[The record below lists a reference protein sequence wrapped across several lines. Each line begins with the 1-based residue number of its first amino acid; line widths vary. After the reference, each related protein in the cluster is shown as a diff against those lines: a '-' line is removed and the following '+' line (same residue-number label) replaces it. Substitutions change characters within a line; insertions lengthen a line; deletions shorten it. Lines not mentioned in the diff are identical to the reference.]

1 VPPKGWQ
8 AIPTSRKKAL
18 LLTLVAVGAGFAI
31 LLVVIVR
38 SVGSPKAP
46 VSDSADS
53 NDPGGPGTSRT
64 LRRLPTIAAETT
76 TPVVAAVNPSVPT
89 HVAGPKCEA
98 CSVDNCIPATD
109 GCDGIADLA
118 DRRLCEDLYAC
129 FSDPANDCVNQ
140 GDPVKCWC
148 GTNPTTCLT
157 DKDGPTRANGPCR
170 DKVFAAARTNDPA
183 TIRARFVD
191 PDFPLGRSVNLTL
204 CRGSWC
210 STDCKV
216 R

>member
-1 VPPKGWQ
+1 MTRSRRS
-8 AIPTSRKKAL
+8 PTASAGTVFADESDTRPSSASRR
-18 LLTLVAVGAGFAI
+18 I
-31 LLVVIVR
+31 R
-38 SVGSPKAP
+38 P
-46 VSDSADS
+46 
-53 NDPGGPGTSRT
+53 
-64 LRRLPTIAAETT
+64 LPTIAAEPTP
-76 TPVVAAVNPSVPT
+76 PVVELPNPSVPT
-89 HVAGPKCEA
+89 HAAGPRCES

-109 GCDGIADLA
+109 GCDGIRDPA
-118 DRRLCEDLYAC
+118 DRALCEDLYAC

-140 GDPVKCWC
+140 GDPVRCWC

-170 DKVFAAARTNDPA
+170 DKVFAAARTADPA

-210 STDCKV
+210 SSECKV